1 MIRRVTSNVLG
12 LTAILAAGCSSPTPE
27 SSTSSAEAVSA
38 YPIAIMPSLGSTRP
52 PRAMPPEALAAAAAA
67 PVTGNGIDYH
77 GGPIM
82 AGTVNLYY
90 IWYGNWSGKSAPAI
104 LNDWGNNLS
113 GAPIY
118 RINTTYSDSTGASVG
133 GNTRLAGATSPGYSH
148 GTNLGSGDVWAIVND
163 VLSAGS
169 LPSDANGVY
178 FVLTSSDVGDTGG
191 FCTQYCGWHTAQSRN
206 GTNIKYAFVGDAA
219 RCNGSC
225 GSGPSPNDDVS
236 GDSMAS
242 IMFHEL
248 SETVSDPLVNA
259 WYSANGS
266 ENGDLCAWK
275 FGTTYKAANGANA
288 NVRLGSR
295 DYLLQE
301 MWLNA
306 GGGSCQLSPGASGGG
321 GDALPAGSSLSANQA
336 LVSPDGQTRAVMQAD
351 GNFGIYQSNLWV
363 WGTQTNGSGA
373 DHATM
378 QGDGN
383 FVVYAGSSAKWAS
396 GTYGSGG
403 NVLKMQNDGNLVL
416 YGPAGAVWASNTDR
430 SVGST
435 LSAGGTLAP
444 TYRLTSPDGR
454 FEAMMQPDSNFV
466 VYQGSTAL
474 WATGQAGATRAAM
487 QADGNFVLYNASNQ
501 AVWASGTYGRGGT
514 RLTMQS
520 DGNLVLYTAA
530 GAAVWST
537 GTWGH

>member
-1 MIRRVTSNVLG
+1 MNRRNALCILG
-12 LTAILAAGCSSPTPE
+12 LVAIQPACSSSTPE
-27 SSTSSAEAVSA
+27 SAAASSEALGS
-38 YPIAIMPSLGSTRP
+38 YPIAVMPSLGSTRP
-52 PRAMPPEALAAAAAA
+52 PRAVSPSAAITPAAT
-67 PVTGNGIDYH
+67 PVSGNGIDYH
-77 GGPIM
+77 GGPIIP
-82 AGTVNLYY
+82 GTVNLYY

-113 GAPIY
+113 NSPIY
-118 RINTTYSDSTGASVG
+118 RINTTYADNAGDSVSGT
-133 GNTRLAGATSPGYSH
+133 THLAGSTSVGYSH
-148 GTNLGSGDVWAIVND
+148 GTALADADVWSIVND
-163 VLSAGS
+163 ALNAGS

-178 FVLTSSDVGDTGG
+178 FVLTSADVNETGG
-191 FCTQYCGWHTAQSRN
+191 FCTSYCGWHTAHSRN
-206 GTNIKYAFVGDAA
+206 GADIKYAFIGDAA

-225 GSGPSPNDDVS
+225 GSGPSPNNDVS

-248 SETVSDPLVNA
+248 SESVSDPLLNA
-259 WYSANGS
+259 WYSASGG

-288 NVRLGSR
+288 NVHLGNR

-306 GGGSCQLSPGASGGG
+306 NGGSCQLSGGASVGGG

-363 WGTQTNGSGA
+363 WGTGTNGSGA
-373 DHATM
+373 DHAAM
-378 QGDGN
+378 QTDGN

-403 NVLKMQNDGNLVL
+403 NILKMQNDGNLVI
-416 YGPAGAVWASNTDR
+416 YSPSGAVWASNTDR
-430 SVGST
+430 SIGDT
-435 LSAGGTLAP
+435 LSAGGTLSP
-444 TYRLTSPDGR
+444 TYRLTSADGR

-466 VYQGSTAL
+466 VYMGSTAL
-474 WATGQAGATRAAM
+474 WASGQNGATRATL
-487 QADGNFVLYNASNQ
+487 QADGNFVLYNASNG
-501 AVWASGTYGRGGT
+501 AVWASGTNGQGGT
-514 RLTMQS
+514 RLTMQN
-520 DGNLVLYTAA
+520 DGNLVLYTAS

-537 GTWGH
+537 GTYGH